1 MKAGRNAPC
10 PCGSGKKF
18 KKCCGA
24 PGASPTPATTESRH
38 EGSLPASATSASFPL
53 QGIPGVQSYLVVQPI
68 PPGGTSNSPGG
79 VPGLYRVVFT
89 LSRPGFSPLPDNSFS
104 FESGLEGDSHLAI
117 AAPAYTPPPGG
128 SYTQILVRAFTPE
141 GSFVFRGIPNKKGF
155 LGKIQIDEL
164 HAENLKDAAMKAFR
178 ALSSGLSNISIYLD
192 VPLHVYQVDATEL
205 STSTSLI
212 SILTPF
218 PVTPLVAVPVETM
231 GSDFRLYAS
240 LYREATSSNS
250 PSYQFLCYFKII
262 EGIRVRH
269 QRRASEAHARG
280 APIPSSPPEYIPA
293 GPEGQRTWLAS
304 LFPLK
309 QEWNEIALAEV
320 FPQEAVGRKLND
332 VVDKELDGIRNKIAH
347 AILRSGEPTALI
359 DDGHDG
365 LLINKWL
372 PLTKCIARAQLR
384 NEFQEVFRRG

>member
-1 MKAGRNAPC
+1 
-10 PCGSGKKF
+10 
-18 KKCCGA
+18 
-24 PGASPTPATTESRH
+24 
-38 EGSLPASATSASFPL
+38 
-53 QGIPGVQSYLVVQPI
+53 
-68 PPGGTSNSPGG
+68 
-79 VPGLYRVVFT
+79 
-89 LSRPGFSPLPDNSFS
+89 
-104 FESGLEGDSHLAI
+104 
-117 AAPAYTPPPGG
+117 
-128 SYTQILVRAFTPE
+128 
-141 GSFVFRGIPNKKGF
+141 
-155 LGKIQIDEL
+155 
-164 HAENLKDAAMKAFR
+164 MKAFR

-240 LYREATSSNS
+240 LYREATGSNS

-309 QEWNEIALAEV
+309 QEWDEIALAEV

-384 NEFQEVFRRG
+384 NEFQEVFRRGVAARPATSRRSLWLARNHLRPVRRPTCSVVARSREAARRALGRSRSRLAFASPAPKSTEYRTAPARGELRRAGRSRRPLRSPRAGRAATFPCPSRAAAKGRLPITRRPRLFVCARAIRARRPLRPARPPARRPQRCEALRLSPPLA